1 MIKKIF
7 YIFFILYFKRIKK
20 NISFLDLNFRRLDF
34 TNYKQIRSFV
44 FKDNFIYFKNKYVQ
58 GFEFLNYSRNLGGK
72 IGINI
77 SKSSIFQWF
86 IINNNKINYP
96 WVDDLTSKRLINI
109 IYNYEYINSS
119 STPYERQM
127 LNKII
132 FYHIER
138 VIFENKNKKI
148 ADVTS
153 SDLKAY
159 TLSLF
164 LLNKMDERKKTEIE
178 SRLVHQVD
186 IFGMHR
192 SYNILEHAKFINDLY
207 EIKNIFL
214 FFKSFTSKKFDQTV
228 VKMTSSLNEYFH
240 SDGSIPL
247 FNGSNNIYTENIKN
261 SLNKDVYLKSRNY
274 PSNLNGIAYY
284 KDKGRTLFFDVVQ
297 PNKDVI
303 SSNLNSGT
311 LSFEFSGDGEKIISN
326 CGASES
332 FGKNPEYLRYSAA
345 HSTIILQNTNI
356 SEINEKKSYIKF
368 PQSVS
373 FNSNSTEDEVIFESS
388 HNGYLKKFKTI
399 VKRKISI
406 NKNKNVING
415 EDTIISLKNIR
426 DRIIYDIRFH
436 LSDGF
441 SFNFTNNKKNLILK
455 SKFKKMWL
463 FKCDSEIV
471 VEDSILVDKNYT
483 LPTNQIV
490 IKGVL
495 STNKIE
501 KKWSLE
507 KI

>member
-1 MIKKIF
+1 
-7 YIFFILYFKRIKK
+7 
-20 NISFLDLNFRRLDF
+20 
-34 TNYKQIRSFV
+34 
-44 FKDNFIYFKNKYVQ
+44 
-58 GFEFLNYSRNLGGK
+58 
-72 IGINI
+72 
-77 SKSSIFQWF
+77 
-86 IINNNKINYP
+86 
-96 WVDDLTSKRLINI
+96 
-109 IYNYEYINSS
+109 
-119 STPYERQM
+119 
-127 LNKII
+127 
-132 FYHIER
+132 
-138 VIFENKNKKI
+138 
-148 ADVTS
+148 
-153 SDLKAY
+153 
-159 TLSLF
+159 
-164 LLNKMDERKKTEIE
+164 
-178 SRLVHQVD
+178 
-186 IFGMHR
+186 MHR

-501 KKWSLE
+501 KMVTRENLIDKYALISVFNKNKLNLLCSTLKNFKYKFIATESTCNKIKQLGFECFEVSEITKFNQILGGRVKTLNPKIFGSILYDRRSDIHTKEFKKLNIPRIDLVVINLYPFEKFSNKNDFDKTIEMIDIGGPSLIRASCKNYKYVTTICNIE
-507 KI
+507 QYHPLISNLKKIKVLQI